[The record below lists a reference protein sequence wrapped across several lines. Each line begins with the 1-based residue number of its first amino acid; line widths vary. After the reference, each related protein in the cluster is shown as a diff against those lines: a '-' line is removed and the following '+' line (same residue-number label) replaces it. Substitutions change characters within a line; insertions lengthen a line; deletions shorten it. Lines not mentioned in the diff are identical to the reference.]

1 MQAVTDVSSS
11 VSETK
16 SMKGAP
22 KSIAAQGQIHQ
33 SKVLKLRCNNVEFLY
48 LVLVFEITFLAAS
61 HHPCQQ

>member
-1 MQAVTDVSSS
+1 MQAATDVSNP
-11 VSETK
+11 VNETK

-22 KSIAAQGQIHQ
+22 KSIAAQGQNHQ
-33 SKVLKLRCNNVEFLY
+33 SKVLKLRHNNVESLY